1 MEFSVFRQVLIKAI
15 GHMQSIVER
24 RAPLPIMMNI
34 KIEAK
39 EDLVMTAANVDLELV
54 ERVKADITL
63 PGKITI
69 PVHLL
74 YDILRKLPEEAEIKF
89 KQANEQQLIVSSGKA
104 KFTLSTLSA
113 DSFPSMG
120 AANLSTKF
128 TMTTGE
134 LAHMIDKTKFA
145 IPSDDTR
152 YHLAGIFFHI
162 TEEGGK
168 KMLTSV
174 ATDSQRM
181 AVCTALA
188 PAGSENMPSVILPRR
203 SIAELSKLLAD
214 ADVDDVVVELSETKA
229 RFTFGSAVLTTKL
242 IDAQYPNYRV
252 VIPKNNDKL
261 AVFGKAQ
268 FVEMI
273 DRVSVTS
280 TERTKSVILNFSAGK
295 LVANTSTPESG
306 AAVEEMDVEYNNDE
320 QFQIVFNVRF
330 LLDIATQ
337 IDADKM
343 QIAMM
348 DSLSP
353 TIMQGREKETDCLF
367 VLMPQRI

>member
-1 MEFSVFRQVLIKAI
+1 MEFSVFRQVLIKSIA
-15 GHMQSIVER
+15 HMQSIVER

-39 EDLVMTAANVDLELV
+39 DDLVITAANVDLELV

-74 YDILRKLPEEAEIKF
+74 YDILRKLPEESEIKI
-89 KQANEQQLIVSSGKA
+89 KQANEQQLIISSGKA

-113 DSFPSMG
+113 DSFPTLSG
-120 AANLSTKF
+120 ANLTTKF
-128 TMTTGE
+128 EMTTGE

-145 IPSDDTR
+145 IPADDTR

-181 AVCTALA
+181 AVCSAAA
-188 PAGSENMPSVILPRR
+188 PAGSEAMPSVILPRR
-203 SIAELSKLLAD
+203 VIGELSKLLSD

-229 RFTFGSAVLTTKL
+229 RFTIGDAVLTSKL
-242 IDAQYPNYRV
+242 VDAQYPNYRV
-252 VIPKNNDKL
+252 VIPKNNDRL
-261 AVFGKAQ
+261 AVLNKQQ
-268 FVEMI
+268 FVQMI

-295 LVANTSTPESG
+295 LIANTSTPEAG
-306 AAVEEMDVEYNNDE
+306 AAVEEMDIEYNHDD

-353 TIMQGREKETDCLF
+353 TILQGKEKTTDCLF
-367 VLMPQRI
+367 VLMPQRV

>member
-1 MEFSVFRQVLIKAI
+1 MEFSVYRQVLIKSIA
-15 GHMQSIVER
+15 HMQSIVER
-24 RAPLPIMMNI
+24 RAPLPIMMNVR
-34 KIEAK
+34 IEAK
-39 EDLVMTAANVDLELV
+39 EDLVITAANVDLELV
-54 ERVKADITL
+54 ERVQADITL
-63 PGKITI
+63 PGKITV

-74 YDILRKLPEEAEIKF
+74 YDILRKLPEEAEVKIR
-89 KQANEQQLIVSSGKA
+89 QLNEQQLIVSSGKA

-113 DSFPSMG
+113 DSFPTMSG
-120 AANLSTKF
+120 ANLSTKF

-134 LAHMIDKTKFA
+134 LARMMDKTKFA
-145 IPSDDTR
+145 MPTDDTR

-162 TEEGGK
+162 TEDGK
-168 KMLTSV
+168 NKLLTAV

-181 AVCTALA
+181 AVCSAAA
-188 PAGSENMPSVILPRR
+188 PAGSEAMPSVILPRR
-203 SIAELSKLLAD
+203 VIGELSKLLAD
-214 ADVDDVVVELSETKA
+214 AEVDDVVVELSDTKA
-229 RFTFGSAVLTTKL
+229 RFTLGAAVLTTKL
-242 IDAQYPNYRV
+242 VDAQYPNYRV

-261 AVFGKAQ
+261 AVFGRLP

-280 TERTKSVILNFSAGK
+280 TERTKSVVLNFSTGK
-295 LVANTSTPESG
+295 LVANTSAPEAG
-306 AAVEEMDVEYNNDE
+306 AAVEEMDIEYNNAE

-343 QIAMM
+343 QISMM

-353 TIMQGREKETDCLF
+353 TIMQGKDKGSDCIYI
-367 VLMPQRI
+367 LMPQRV